1 MPQSYF
7 PVRALSYDPP
17 MQVQA
22 AVLPAAGEPFQLE
35 ELTLLPPRAGEVLVQ
50 VKAAGVCHSDW
61 HLATGDT
68 RHPLPLVAGHEG
80 AGVVVEVG
88 DGVTQVSP
96 GDHVA
101 LNWSPA
107 CGHCFYCLNG
117 TPYLCSTYVETIWA
131 GVLRDGETRLRRGN
145 ESVYHYCALA
155 CFADHTVVDETS
167 CVPLPKDVPFPIA
180 ALVGCAVTTGVGAVL
195 NTAQVRPG
203 SSLVV
208 FGAGG
213 VGLSAIMGGK
223 LAGADPIIAV
233 DRAEAKREIAL
244 AFGATDFVLAGNE
257 AHGDYEQLTN
267 GSVVQRIRELTGGR
281 GADYAV
287 EAVGLSS
294 VQELC
299 LAAARPGGMIVL
311 AGLSPMGTSTNLPG
325 AIITREEKT
334 VKGSYYGSSFA
345 PRDFPQY
352 AEFYRRGQLDLDRM
366 ISKTYKLGEI
376 NEAFDVMLQGD
387 AARGVIV
394 WE

>member
-1 MPQSYF
+1 
-7 PVRALSYDPP
+7 

-22 AVLPAAGEPFQLE
+22 AVLPAAGKPFQIE

-68 RHPLPLVAGHEG
+68 QHPLPLVAGHEG
-80 AGVVVEVG
+80 SGVVVEVG
-88 DGVTQVSP
+88 EGVTSVSP

-107 CGHCFYCLNG
+107 CGRCYYCLHG

-131 GVLRDGETRLRRGN
+131 GVLRDGETRLRRGQ

-195 NTAQVRPG
+195 NTANVAPG
-203 SSLVV
+203 SSLAV

-223 LAGADPIIAV
+223 LAGADPIVAI
-233 DRAEAKREIAL
+233 DRAESKREIAL
-244 AFGATDFVLAGNE
+244 AFGATDFVLADDSSPLDFSNPEGS
-257 AHGDYEQLTN
+257 
-267 GSVVQRIRELTGGR
+267 SVVRQVRELTGSR
-281 GADYAV
+281 GADCTV
-287 EAVGLSS
+287 EAVGLPA
-294 VQELC
+294 VQELS

-311 AGLSPMGTSTNLPG
+311 AGLSPMGTATNLPG

-352 AEFYRRGQLDLDRM
+352 AEYYRRGQLDLDRM
-366 ISKTYKLGEI
+366 ISKTYALEEI
-376 NEAFDVMLQGD
+376 NEAFAVMLQGD